1 MGVNR
6 MTKELFT
13 NEILIDADNRRI
25 EQLLLNLEN
34 IIKWNPEIKQVATID
49 HDEYMILRHG
59 GALNT
64 TETIK
69 VTQRGNTI
77 EYESFDGTINY
88 LIEWE
93 LESLSRHQTR
103 LKQTLSLTSTT
114 ALNGVA
120 LMLKP
125 VIRNAFQDNL
135 TGIKRVVETMEAIY

>member
-1 MGVNR
+1 

-34 IIKWNPEIKQVATID
+34 IIKWNPEIKQVAPID
-49 HDEYMILRHG
+49 HDGYMILRHG

-93 LESLSRHQTR
+93 LESLSGHQTR

>member
-1 MGVNR
+1 

-34 IIKWNPEIKQVATID
+34 IIKWNPEIKQVAPID
-49 HDEYMILRHG
+49 HDEYLILRHG

-77 EYESFDGTINY
+77 EYESFDGAINY

-93 LESLSRHQTR
+93 FESLSGYQTR

-135 TGIKRVVETMEAIY
+135 TGIKRVVETMEATY